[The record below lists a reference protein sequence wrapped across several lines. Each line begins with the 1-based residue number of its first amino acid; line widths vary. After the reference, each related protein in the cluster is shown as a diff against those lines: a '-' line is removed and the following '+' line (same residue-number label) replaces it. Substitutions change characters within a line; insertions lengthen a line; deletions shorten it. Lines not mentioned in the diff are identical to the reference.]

1 MGTPYRECPNC
12 GAHLDAGELCD
23 CRRSEREPRRPEQEP
38 RKPMRLMAICREID
52 KDTGRIAV
60 YPLKMEIDD
69 RILGA
74 LKVRATMNPEL
85 RYFILV
91 SARWEKYGTVIAG
104 ILKRRSVTRQMWT
117 TSAELWSCEAGCA
130 MRIGLHDAEQEYMS
144 TRPFRTMALMKISAY
159 HKAAGFRRMVVP
171 YVPL

>member
-23 CRRSEREPRRPEQEP
+23 CRRTEREPRRPEQEP

-85 RYFILV
+85 RYFVLV

-104 ILKRRSVTRQMWT
+104 ILKRRSG
-117 TSAELWSCEAGCA
+117 AG
-130 MRIGLHDAEQEYMS
+130 RTW
-144 TRPFRTMALMKISAY
+144 TRPRSRSGSSKRAGTGFSRDGSRPERNRTFKGRWT
-159 HKAAGFRRMVVP
+159 AGG
-171 YVPL
+171 PLSLKRSTPPGTA

>member
-23 CRRSEREPRRPEQEP
+23 CRRSEREPRCPEQEP
-38 RKPMRLMAICREID
+38 RKPMRLMAICR
-52 KDTGRIAV
+52 
-60 YPLKMEIDD
+60 
-69 RILGA
+69 

-104 ILKRRSVTRQMWT
+104 ILKRRSVTR
-117 TSAELWSCEAGCA
+117 ADVDNIGGIVEL
-130 MRIGLHDAEQEYMS
+130 
-144 TRPFRTMALMKISAY
+144 
-159 HKAAGFRRMVVP
+159 
-171 YVPL
+171 

>member
-85 RYFILV
+85 R
-91 SARWEKYGTVIAG
+91 
-104 ILKRRSVTRQMWT
+104 
-117 TSAELWSCEAGCA
+117 
-130 MRIGLHDAEQEYMS
+130 
-144 TRPFRTMALMKISAY
+144 
-159 HKAAGFRRMVVP
+159 
-171 YVPL
+171 

>member
-23 CRRSEREPRRPEQEP
+23 CRRSERETRRPEQEP

-60 YPLKMEIDD
+60 YPLKTEIDD

-74 LKVRATMNPEL
+74 LKIQATMNPEL

-91 SARWEKYGTVIAG
+91 SARW
-104 ILKRRSVTRQMWT
+104 
-117 TSAELWSCEAGCA
+117 
-130 MRIGLHDAEQEYMS
+130 
-144 TRPFRTMALMKISAY
+144 
-159 HKAAGFRRMVVP
+159 
-171 YVPL
+171 

>member
-23 CRRSEREPRRPEQEP
+23 CRRTEREPRRPEQEP

-85 RYFILV
+85 RYFVLV

-104 ILKRRSVTRQMWT
+104 ILKRRSVTPQTAYNLDRLVTM
-117 TSAELWSCEAGCA
+117 S
-130 MRIGLHDAEQEYMS
+130 GLKTPGRVVDKLVREKML
-144 TRPFRTMALMKISAY
+144 ALRGHTGGKEND
-159 HKAAGFRRMVVP
+159 R
-171 YVPL
+171 

>member
-85 RYFILV
+85 RYFVLV
-91 SARWEKYGTVIAG
+91 SARWEKYGTVRASKG
-104 ILKRRSVTRQMWT
+104 IRTAVHLRAVIPERK
-117 TSAELWSCEAGCA
+117 LG
-130 MRIGLHDAEQEYMS
+130 RILGASQ
-144 TRPFRTMALMKISAY
+144 RTEVA
-159 HKAAGFRRMVVP
+159 
-171 YVPL
+171 

>member
-69 RILGA
+69 HA
-74 LKVRATMNPEL
+74 LKCLQIRARANPEL
-85 RYFILV
+85 RYFALV
-91 SARWEKYGTVIAG
+91 SGRWERFGDVIAG
-104 ILKRRSVTRQMWT
+104 ILKRRSVTR
-117 TSAELWSCEAGCA
+117 ADVDN
-130 MRIGLHDAEQEYMS
+130 IG
-144 TRPFRTMALMKISAY
+144 
-159 HKAAGFRRMVVP
+159 
-171 YVPL
+171 